1 MVLWY
6 KIVQRPSYAFLSGGR
21 KINSKLYFS
30 LTTQFINHNLKV
42 EKLSYLSNV
51 KSKRKLYKGFSTTVE
66 VVKEDDSPAPPLTKG
81 TARTLVMKLTN
92 EERSILLS
100 SLQEFES
107 EELKAQYKGD
117 VKQIEGNFK
126 FGHNRVSD

>member
-6 KIVQRPSYAFLSGGR
+6 KIVQRPSYVLLSGSR
-21 KINSKLYFS
+21 KINSKLQHN
-30 LTTQFINHNLKV
+30 LTTQFVNLHLKV
-42 EKLSYLSNV
+42 GRFGCLSDV
-51 KSKRKLYKGFSTTVE
+51 KSKQKVFKEFSTTVE
-66 VVKEDDSPAPPLTKG
+66 AIKEDDSPAPPLTKG

-117 VKQIEGNFK
+117 VKLL
-126 FGHNRVSD
+126 